1 MIEEIDRLFVQK
13 NIHKDPQINSETIIM
28 YKKILK
34 NLSVNW
40 WDFVY
45 NNKCSLPNF
54 LTLSANL

>member
-28 YKKILK
+28 YKKNIK
-34 NLSVNW
+34 KSW

-45 NNKCSLPNF
+45 NNKCSFPNF